1 MRCVS
6 YRRALSMTEMA
17 LPALAL
23 RNSAVAKWVRDQN
36 LAVDVRSSEDLGV
49 ALAAGVHPARVT
61 THADGLTANEIL
73 FCTANLAVG
82 RVVVNS
88 TEQVD
93 LLSSVIPQ
101 RRQGVL
107 VGMPDVNAPA
117 YGRSGEAD
125 DAIAAT
131 IDHRRLDLIG
141 LQCEI
146 GSRERDFIS
155 YPAAIGHM
163 IAAMADIWDRHDVVL
178 TRLALGGG
186 RAVPPGEWAVQLP
199 KLASEID
206 ESLDDACA
214 TLRFPRPRVTV
225 SAGLAILGQEAA

>member
-1 MRCVS
+1 
-6 YRRALSMTEMA
+6 MTEIA
-17 LPALAL
+17 LPALSL
-23 RNSAVAKWVRDQN
+23 RNSAVAKWVRDQDV
-36 LAVDVRSSEDLGV
+36 AVDVRSSEDLGV

-61 THADGLTANEIL
+61 LHADGLTANEIL

-93 LLSSVIPQ
+93 LLCSVGPQ
-101 RRQGVL
+101 RRQGVF
-107 VGMPDVNAPA
+107 VRMPDANAPA
-117 YGRSGEAD
+117 YGPAREAD
-125 DAIAAT
+125 DAIGA
-131 IDHRRLDLIG
+131 ILDQRRLDLLG

-146 GSRERDFIS
+146 GPRERDFIS

-163 IAAMADIWDRHDVVL
+163 IAAMAHIRDDRGVVL

-186 RAVPPGEWAVQLP
+186 RAVPPGNWAVQLP
-199 KLASEID
+199 HLASEID

-214 TLRFPRPRVTV
+214 TLRFPRPMVTV

>member
-6 YRRALSMTEMA
+6 YRRAFSMTEMA

-61 THADGLTANEIL
+61 THADALTANEIL

-93 LLSSVIPQ
+93 LLSSVVPQ

-107 VGMPDVNAPA
+107 VGMPDINAPA
-117 YGRSGEAD
+117 YGGSGEAD
-125 DAIAAT
+125 DAIAA
-131 IDHRRLDLIG
+131 ILDHRRLDLIG

-146 GSRERDFIS
+146 GSQERDFIS

-163 IAAMADIWDRHDVVL
+163 IAAMADIRDRHDVVL
-178 TRLALGGG
+178 TRLSLGGG